1 MSDKKPVSAKEIMTN
16 MGASKT
22 PVPKLTKPIMPV
34 PGGMIQS
41 QPQQQ
46 GQPFDFSKVHVH
58 FAVPCYGGMVSEPT
72 MTSFLRFT

>member
-16 MGASKT
+16 LGAGKT

-34 PGGMIQS
+34 PGGMVQG

-46 GQPFDFSKVHVH
+46 GQQLF
-58 FAVPCYGGMVSEPT
+58 
-72 MTSFLRFT
+72 